1 MLLIDVM
8 CCLLMNTLRENSIE
22 TRGEQDKLTI
32 YDLRFTIRGMYIG
45 MVTGTVVATIK
56 HGAFNGRKLLIVDQ
70 LGTDGEPTG
79 SYDICVDTVQ
89 AGVGDRV
96 LVLDE
101 GNGARQI
108 LGMSS
113 APIRAVV
120 VGIVDE
126 FSVDGN
132 Q

>member
-1 MLLIDVM
+1 
-8 CCLLMNTLRENSIE
+8 
-22 TRGEQDKLTI
+22 
-32 YDLRFTIRGMYIG
+32 MYIG
-45 MVTGTVVATIK
+45 RVTGTVVATVK
-56 HGAFNGRKLLIVDQ
+56 HEAFNGRKLLIVDH
-70 LGTDGEPTG
+70 LNTDGKPTG

-108 LGMSS
+108 LKRDV

-126 FSVDGN
+126 VAVDGN
-132 Q
+132 R